1 MVSEGIYRR
10 EATPR
15 ELTTRCSPHLMVI
28 PVLLFRNYFKIL
40 KTVNDLFQRRQQNN
54 YGTGQK
60 TIWIKHISDCQG
72 L

>member
-1 MVSEGIYRR
+1 MICFKEDNKIITEPDRKQYGLS
-10 EATPR
+10 T
-15 ELTTRCSPHLMVI
+15 SPIVRGCRTL
-28 PVLLFRNYFKIL
+28 
-40 KTVNDLFQRRQQNN
+40 NDLFQRRQQNN